1 MNEDLHQSGAY
12 YGGRIAHV
20 APLPSPAELSTVLPG
35 AAAGDTVEQARRAL
49 GAIVARDDDRLALV
63 VGPCSIHDVDAAL
76 VYAEKIAALRRVYAD
91 DVEIVMRAYFEKP
104 RTTDGW
110 KGLLNDPLL
119 DGSSDVR
126 LGLRLARRLL
136 IDINL
141 LGVPTATE
149 FLEPAATHFLS
160 DLIAWGAIG
169 ARTTESQIHRQI
181 ASGLPCP
188 IGFKNGTDGNVSI
201 AADALKVASR
211 PHQFLS
217 AAPDGTLATI
227 STTGNAACHLVLR
240 GGKEPNYD
248 AQSIAQAC
256 AALAQRG
263 LPERVVIDASHG
275 NSRKRHANQ
284 LLVSDYLARLV
295 AEGNEAV
302 VGVMIESNLVDGR
315 QDLRAGCELVY
326 GQSITDACIGWADTE
341 RVVEQLA
348 VAVRRR
354 RTASQARRE
363 RLGSLGNLDGARL
376 SALSDVSAAT
386 TLDAR

>member
-1 MNEDLHQSGAY
+1 MNGDHDPRSAD
-12 YGGRIAHV
+12 YGGRIADV

-35 AAAGDTVEQARRAL
+35 AAAADTVERARRAL
-49 GAIVARDDDRLALV
+49 GAIVAREDDRLALV

-76 VYAEKIAALRRVYAD
+76 AYAEKIAALRRVYAD
-91 DVEIVMRAYFEKP
+91 DVEIVMRTYFEKP
-104 RTTDGW
+104 RTIDGW

-119 DGSSDVR
+119 DGSGDVR

-141 LGVPTATE
+141 LGVPAATE
-149 FLEPAATHFLS
+149 FLEPAAAHFLS
-160 DLIAWGAIG
+160 DLVAWGAIG
-169 ARTTESQIHRQI
+169 ARTAESQIHRQL

-188 IGFKNGTDGNVSI
+188 IGFKNGTDGNVTI
-201 AADALKVASR
+201 AADALAAASR

-217 AAPDGTLATI
+217 VSPDGTLAAI
-227 STTGNAACHLVLR
+227 GTTGNAACHLVLR

-284 LLVSDYLARLV
+284 LLVCDYLARIV
-295 AEGNEAV
+295 AEGNAAV

-348 VAVRRR
+348 LAVRHR
-354 RTASQARRE
+354 RTAGQARRT
-363 RLGSLGNLDGARL
+363 RLGGLPNLE
-376 SALSDVSAAT
+376 
-386 TLDAR
+386 TLVNA